1 MNDLISVVVP
11 VFNIERQLLDKCIE
25 SIVNQTH
32 RNLEI
37 IIIDDGSRQ
46 ECAYECD
53 RLARTDSRI
62 IVKHQ
67 RNTGVS
73 GARNAG
79 LDIARGDY
87 LGFVDPDDYVDE
99 DMYKSMLTQIEKDG
113 SDICVCGFNLTYK
126 NGDLK
131 EREFYSHSQ
140 VFSSEDAYRELMID
154 KEINSC
160 VWNKLY
166 KRSLFDNISFPL
178 GTCFEDC
185 YIMHEIFHRC
195 RKVSAI
201 NGYYYNYYQRTG
213 SIMNDID
220 VDKFVQRIDSF
231 VARLRFTE
239 RFYPQYVNLV
249 YESIIKVSIK
259 YLINPAKHLKNSRSE
274 YVQKTLRIFEFLESD
289 GVKTVVKKMPKYYD
303 AYVFLMKHRYSFC
316 FKGLRWIFKG
326 LTLV

>member
-1 MNDLISVVVP
+1 MNDLISIIVP
-11 VFNIERQLLDKCIE
+11 VYNIEKDLLNKCID
-25 SIVNQTH
+25 SIINQTY

-37 IIIDDGSRQ
+37 IMIDDGSKK
-46 ECAYECD
+46 ECADECD
-53 RLARTDSRI
+53 RLGQTDSRI
-62 IVKHQ
+62 IVIHQ
-67 RNTGVS
+67 KNTGVS

-87 LGFVDPDDYVDE
+87 LGFVDPDDYVNE
-99 DMYKSMLTQIEKDG
+99 DMYKSMLQQIEKDG
-113 SDICVCGFNLTYK
+113 SDICVCGFNLIYE
-126 NGDLK
+126 NGDFK
-131 EREFYSHSQ
+131 ERDFYSRSQ
-140 VFSSEDAYRELMID
+140 VFSLEEAYRELMKD

-166 KRSLFDNISFPL
+166 KRRLFDNISFPL

-195 RKVSAI
+195 RKVSVI
-201 NGYYYNYYQRTG
+201 NAYFYNYYQRSG

-220 VDKFVQRIDSF
+220 IDKFVQRFDSF
-231 VARLRFTE
+231 IARLRFTE

-259 YLINPAKHLKNSRSE
+259 YLLNPAKHLKNSRSE
-274 YVQKTLRIFEFLESD
+274 YVQKTLKVFEFLESNE
-289 GVKTVVKKMPKYYD
+289 VKSVVKKMPKYYD
-303 AYVFLMKHRYSFC
+303 AYVFLIKHRYSFC